1 MYEIYTFFFLQ
12 QTGYEY
18 SIFGNIYSN
27 YHYNYSKFKTQQKRT
42 LINGNPR
49 NFYTK
54 VSQHGLCTLILNTF
68 FQDFISMKSKRDFFL
83 YHSSPN
89 TLSQS
94 CAIVSLLSRVFYD
107 TFIIRVT
114 LNLIGLNVCDYLLYS
129 ERKLALTL

>member
-1 MYEIYTFFFLQ
+1 MRFILFFSCSKQDMNIAYLETFIQIITTTIVNSRRNKRGLLSMEIPETFTQRCLNTDCAHWFWIH
-12 QTGYEY
+12 
-18 SIFGNIYSN
+18 S
-27 YHYNYSKFKTQQKRT
+27 FKTSYRW
-42 LINGNPR
+42 
-49 NFYTK
+49 K
-54 VSQHGLCTLILNTF
+54 VNEI
-68 FQDFISMKSKRDFFL
+68 FFL